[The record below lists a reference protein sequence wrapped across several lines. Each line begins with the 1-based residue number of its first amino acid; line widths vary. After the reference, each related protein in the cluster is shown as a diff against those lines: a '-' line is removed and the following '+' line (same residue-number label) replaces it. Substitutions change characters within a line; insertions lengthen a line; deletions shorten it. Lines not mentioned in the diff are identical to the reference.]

1 METTPVLNE
10 ESIPSATF
18 SEIEPINNVEAA
30 STAAAATLKT
40 EDVLFPLNSASL
52 RIVLEEFYSLYN
64 PERKSTISII
74 IDKYENNQLELFKSL
89 KERYNI
95 AEYKPFDDIIRIADP
110 AQTMSS
116 TVVDATP
123 PTTGTRQQTQ
133 LGNNS
138 TGIGGLS
145 AAISLNMQDIAGVSS
160 NLLAGTAGR
169 LFTGV
174 SWGLTTNNNL
184 ASTNTNTN
192 TNSPSAKSKNGD
204 AMEVKATRISSTESN
219 EALAPSGSSEIDS
232 SIVTVLT
239 NKDDESVSE
248 MEVINSK
255 LKLQLAAVLKENS
268 LLKNESTELKSKVD
282 SLQSSLVDLLD
293 RESVARKESLRLR
306 EQLSNCEEVNSTL
319 KKQIET
325 EESKSTRKH
334 AQLLECMQ
342 MNQRLTSQLE
352 FIVVEAHRSAV
363 FPLQMCESSEDGY
376 LTLAQ
381 VEADRISTA
390 AAFKQLFSTADAAD
404 PPPPPTTPPCEISGS
419 SVEQKLERGSE
430 DSNYLEKLV
439 EELSLARKRADY
451 LHSSTMVSKL
461 EIARA
466 GQKEHEMLH
475 AMLLQQA
482 EIESLYKQLAIAKEE
497 KENLLQQIAEHQH
510 ETQVDNER
518 LVDSQTRL
526 IATEKNCDNMRSELS
541 ATSIRCRQ
549 LSEQLSLMEEST
561 RQLRDGCNNIVRA
574 NEDKCARIVRCMQ
587 ERFSLEREEFF
598 SHLRELNEVRSALL
612 GQVQQE
618 TSADLQRLRDEAFR
632 ARRAEVQKDR
642 QISYLQSQLK
652 EAASRLVGS
661 STEQPQEKGRAT

>member
-1 METTPVLNE
+1 METTPVL
-10 ESIPSATF
+10 SIPSATF

-255 LKLQLAAVLKENS
+255 LKLQVCGQNKYVIIMLSCYIVPQLAAVLKENS

-342 MNQRLTSQLE
+342 MNQRL
-352 FIVVEAHRSAV
+352 
-363 FPLQMCESSEDGY
+363 
-376 LTLAQ
+376 
-381 VEADRISTA
+381 
-390 AAFKQLFSTADAAD
+390 AAFLLLLFLSYIDS
-404 PPPPPTTPPCEISGS
+404 PC
-419 SVEQKLERGSE
+419 
-430 DSNYLEKLV
+430 
-439 EELSLARKRADY
+439 
-451 LHSSTMVSKL
+451 
-461 EIARA
+461 
-466 GQKEHEMLH
+466 
-475 AMLLQQA
+475 
-482 EIESLYKQLAIAKEE
+482 
-497 KENLLQQIAEHQH
+497 
-510 ETQVDNER
+510 
-518 LVDSQTRL
+518 
-526 IATEKNCDNMRSELS
+526 
-541 ATSIRCRQ
+541 
-549 LSEQLSLMEEST
+549 
-561 RQLRDGCNNIVRA
+561 
-574 NEDKCARIVRCMQ
+574 
-587 ERFSLEREEFF
+587 
-598 SHLRELNEVRSALL
+598 
-612 GQVQQE
+612 
-618 TSADLQRLRDEAFR
+618 
-632 ARRAEVQKDR
+632 
-642 QISYLQSQLK
+642 
-652 EAASRLVGS
+652 
-661 STEQPQEKGRAT
+661 